1 VYLKDYAGVPAAVTG
16 LGAYFDFY
24 NRERLHQTLDYQT
37 PQAVY
42 LGLARAER
50 IVLCLQS

>member
-1 VYLKDYAGVPAAVTG
+1 VTG

-24 NRERLHQTLDYQT
+24 NGERLHQALDYQT

-50 IVLCLQS
+50 TVLCLQS